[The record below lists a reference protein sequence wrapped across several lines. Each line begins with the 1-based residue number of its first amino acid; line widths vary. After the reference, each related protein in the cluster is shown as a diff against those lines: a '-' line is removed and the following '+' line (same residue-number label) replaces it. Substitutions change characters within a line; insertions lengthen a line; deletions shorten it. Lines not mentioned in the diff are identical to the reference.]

1 MSMRE
6 LTNDDYE
13 LMDEA
18 RKAKNASRCQC
29 NFEMPGSCP
38 GPSNCPMCQPEART
52 CPKCHSGDYNQHFH
66 EYDVNQAG
74 SQVDCSWW
82 RCEDCDFESQPE

>member
-52 CPKCHSGDYNQHFH
+52 CPKCHSGDYNAVHH
-66 EYDVNQAG
+66 PAG
-74 SQVDCSWW
+74 FGAPEAYTWQCA
-82 RCEDCDFESQPE
+82 DCDHESEPE